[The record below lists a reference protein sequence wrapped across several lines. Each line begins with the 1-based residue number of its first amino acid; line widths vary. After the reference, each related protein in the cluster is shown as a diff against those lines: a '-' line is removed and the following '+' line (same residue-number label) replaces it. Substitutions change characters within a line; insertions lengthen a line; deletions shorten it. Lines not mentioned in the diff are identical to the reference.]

1 MKSRGTHSCVPIT
14 VGMLCLLVYTVPVM
28 IWLKNAAPALDDP
41 KLKWLG
47 IGAAVIFTAGTL
59 GGTVFDVEILDKKLT
74 AEQHLRLDAVIAAVW
89 VLLMAICFAGGLLR
103 FAAGMDLI

>member
-1 MKSRGTHSCVPIT
+1 MKSRGTRSCVPIT
-14 VGMLCLLVYTVPVM
+14 VGMLSLLVYAVPVM
-28 IWLKNAAPALDDP
+28 MWLKNAAPAPDDP

-59 GGTVFDVEILDKKLT
+59 GGTAFDAEILDKKLT

-89 VLLMAICFAGGLLR
+89 VLLMAICLVGGLLR
-103 FAAGMDLI
+103 LAVGMDLI

>member
-1 MKSRGTHSCVPIT
+1 MKSRGTHSCVPIA

-28 IWLKNAAPALDDP
+28 IWLKNAAPAPDDP

-59 GGTVFDVEILDKKLT
+59 GGTVFDAEILDKKLT
-74 AEQHLRLDAVIAAVW
+74 AEQHLQLDAGIAAVG
-89 VLLMAICFAGGLLR
+89 VLLMAICFIGGLLR
-103 FAAGMDLI
+103 LAVSMDLI